1 MRDDL
6 LGSKVPAFEVRI
18 DPTQTRYFLE
28 ATGEQLPDYAEEGWA
43 PPTSL
48 FGPAREGY
56 PEPLAFMG
64 TSFEKAVMA
73 SAEYDIVR
81 PPRVGEVLTCTGL
94 VTDVTSKDGP
104 KGPMTF
110 ATLEATFTDAEGGV
124 VAVERLTFLERG

>member
-6 LGSKVPAFEVRI
+6 LGSKVPGFEVRI

-28 ATGEQLPDYAEEGWA
+28 ATGEELPEYAEEGWA

-56 PEPLAFMG
+56 PEPLTFMG

-73 SAEYDIVR
+73 SAEYDIAR
-81 PPRVGEVLTCTGL
+81 APRVGEVLTCTGQ
-94 VTDVTSKDGP
+94 VTDVTRKETA

-110 ATLEATFTDAEGGV
+110 ATLEATFTDIDGAL
-124 VAVERLTFLERG
+124 VAIERLTFLERG

>member
-1 MRDDL
+1 MRDGL

-28 ATGEQLPDYAEEGWA
+28 ATGEKLSDYAEEGWA

-48 FGPAREGY
+48 FGPARPGY
-56 PEPLAFMG
+56 PEPLSFMG
-64 TSFEKAVMA
+64 TTFDKAVMA
-73 SAEYDIVR
+73 SAEYDIR
-81 PPRVGEVLTCTGL
+81 RLPKVGEVLTCTGE
-94 VTDVTSKDGP
+94 VSDVTKKETP

-110 ATLEATFTDAEGGV
+110 ATLEATFTDAEGAV